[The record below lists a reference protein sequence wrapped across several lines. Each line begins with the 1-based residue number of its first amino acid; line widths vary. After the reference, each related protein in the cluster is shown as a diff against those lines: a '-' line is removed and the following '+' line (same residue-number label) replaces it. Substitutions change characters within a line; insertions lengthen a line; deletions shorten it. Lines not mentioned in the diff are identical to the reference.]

1 MFFIMF
7 LVLSLF
13 IALGFYSVIGSVLKG
28 LNKNYKSGKVRIIRG
43 IVAVFLSV
51 ICYLF
56 RSLMIFA
63 LYLFIIY
70 GFFVIL
76 KPFIKFILKSFKN
89 KGWYRVLGKIYKI
102 GVVQVLLVALVLGYG
117 VYNMNDP
124 IKTEY
129 TVTSDK
135 IKSNFKV
142 VFLSDVHYGT
152 VQKPEVLKKAVK
164 EINSQNPDLVIFGGD
179 ILEEGTTKEKM
190 RECFSILGGIRT
202 RCGKYYIYGNH
213 DRQTYSKNPAYTA
226 DEIRYEMALHEIFPL
241 KDQAVQIRNDILLVG
256 REDSSVKF
264 KKGKREGINELIG
277 ENQNKF
283 ILVADHQPKDFESNA
298 AAGVDLQ
305 ISGHTH
311 AGQIFPMGTVA
322 NMLGLMKQYGLYKV
336 NNFTAIVSSGLGGW
350 GFNMRTEKHS
360 EYVVV
365 TLLPK

>member
-43 IVAVFLSV
+43 TVAVLLSV

-76 KPFIKFILKSFKN
+76 RPLLRIIFKGLKN
-89 KGWYRVLGKIYKI
+89 KKFYKVLSKIYKI
-102 GVVQVLLVALVLGYG
+102 GLVQILLVVLVLGYG
-117 VYNMNDP
+117 VYNMNNP

-152 VQKPEVLKKAVK
+152 VQKPEVLKEAVK
-164 EINSQNPDLVIFGGD
+164 EINSQNPDLVILGGD

-190 RECFSILGGIRT
+190 KECFKILGGIRT

-213 DRQTYSKNPAYTA
+213 DKQTYSKNPAYTA
-226 DEIRYEMALHEIFPL
+226 DEIKYELALHEIFPL
-241 KDQAVQIRNDILLVG
+241 KDQTVEIRNDLLLVG
-256 REDSSVKF
+256 REDVSAVYT
-264 KKGKREGINELIG
+264 KGKRAEINELIG
-277 ENQNKF
+277 KNQDKF
-283 ILVADHQPKDFESNA
+283 IIVADHQPKDFERNA
-298 AAGVDLQ
+298 ASGGDLQ
-305 ISGHTH
+305 RSVHSH
-311 AGQIFPMGTVA
+311 AGQIIPMCTVA
-322 NMLGLMKQYGLYKV
+322 IMLGLMKQYGL
-336 NNFTAIVSSGLGGW
+336 
-350 GFNMRTEKHS
+350 
-360 EYVVV
+360 
-365 TLLPK
+365 